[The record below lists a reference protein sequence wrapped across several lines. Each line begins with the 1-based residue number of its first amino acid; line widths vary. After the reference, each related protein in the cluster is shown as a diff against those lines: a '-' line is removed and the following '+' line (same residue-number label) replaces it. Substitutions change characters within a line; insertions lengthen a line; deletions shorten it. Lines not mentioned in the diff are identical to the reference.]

1 METNHYVYKRVQNC
15 VYLSQKHK
23 KEMLSL
29 LRDPRW
35 RYIEFKNDNQI
46 LKNYNDLNATEHIHI
61 VSIPLSF
68 YLSDRL
74 NFDTSLECIK
84 NCWGSNT
91 KARYAAHCA
100 TIKAFK
106 KEERKMKPKTRIEEI
121 ANWGVVISI
130 VGFVTYLIYQA
141 F

>member
-23 KEMLSL
+23 KEMTAL
-29 LRDPRW
+29 LRDSAW
-35 RYIEFKNDNQI
+35 GYIQTMYDSQI
-46 LKNYNDLNATEHIHI
+46 ARLYNDINATEHTHI
-61 VSIPLSF
+61 ISIPLSF
-68 YLSDRL
+68 YFSNRL
-74 NFDTSLECIK
+74 TFDLTQK
-84 NCWGSNT
+84 KDWGSNT

-121 ANWGVVISI
+121 ANWGVIISI
-130 VGFVTYLIYQA
+130 VAFVTYLIYQA

>member
-15 VYLSQKHK
+15 VYLSSKHK
-23 KEMLSL
+23 HEMLRL
-29 LRDPRW
+29 LSDPCW

-68 YLSDRL
+68 YFRDRL
-74 NFDTSLECIK
+74 KFDMRYRED
-84 NCWGSNT
+84 WGSNT

-121 ANWGVVISI
+121 ANWGVIISI
-130 VGFVTYLIYQA
+130 VAFVTYLIYQA